1 MINDVW
7 KINTE
12 CRELLNKQLK
22 NKTIKLNLNGHMSHM
37 NDADVEYITSKIDEM
52 LLCEGLQRKDAEYLI
67 EALSSKKD
75 FDWVSLP
82 IRATGLTCSDCS
94 ELLELEC
101 NGKEIRCNNP
111 CKHPGGMIY
120 EIELNVPSG
129 RMVVEN
135 DLRKWWKVIGNYN
148 VNTPLGCCQTTKKYA
163 EVGMAHAFVGNTCPD
178 VYHIKS
184 DRLAIGISDYR
195 TQRNPIKNTR
205 SVASICTDLWWYSIV
220 DYNDFRSRGL
230 DSPTATVKC
239 RPGVYRFRHLYHTV
253 DRNTPGGKIFTEIE
267 WMRKPDKVVD
277 FVAKYKKLDF
287 SAEQIVAD
295 LMKFQTTLDNPENEL
310 ELIQQKVDYLMCVSG
325 AGADYHENGWWGFN
339 PDLKMNAPKVKIPTL
354 RAKYRW
360 YPFYEESLI
369 VMASSLSE
377 KPNYL
382 GIVPKDIRLNKS
394 FTSLA
399 FNVLHCISKYGVDDC
414 GYGWADNTISLAKKT
429 LIDMAKKY
437 PDDVPVYVKNYL
449 KDE

>member
-325 AGADYHENGWWGFN
+325 AGADYHENGWWWRAMQAGLVVANKLSKEIQSSFRQRSN
-339 PDLKMNAPKVKIPTL
+339 QEIQGSDGKNIDTL
-354 RAKYRW
+354 SQSSEDEQKQGLANRAK
-360 YPFYEESLI
+360 FATGEEEGRKERRIQIAKRPRTGASL
-369 VMASSLSE
+369 L
-377 KPNYL
+377 PL
-382 GIVPKDIRLNKS
+382 GYDQA
-394 FTSLA
+394 SLA
-399 FNVLHCISKYGVDDC
+399 RSAHR
-414 GYGWADNTISLAKKT
+414 
-429 LIDMAKKY
+429 
-437 PDDVPVYVKNYL
+437 
-449 KDE
+449 